1 MLCNL
6 GVALHTVFRSALS
19 LKKVVFCISV
29 KLEPNH
35 DMLFSREIQKAVL
48 LLIGLGIIHRLC

>member
-6 GVALHTVFRSALS
+6 VVALHIVFRSALS

-35 DMLFSREIQKAVL
+35 DMLFSREIQKALL